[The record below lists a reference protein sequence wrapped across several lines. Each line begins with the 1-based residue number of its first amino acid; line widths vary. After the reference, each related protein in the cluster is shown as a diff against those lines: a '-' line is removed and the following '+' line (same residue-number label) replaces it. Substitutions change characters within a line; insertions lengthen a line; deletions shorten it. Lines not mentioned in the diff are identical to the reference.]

1 MDGFKPLLKIGGRTI
16 LERSIELFQRTGI
29 GDIVAVLGHRSD
41 ELIPVV
47 EKTMARFVVNQHYH
61 DGMFSSI
68 QRGVR
73 EIGQQC
79 DAFFLLPVDTPL
91 VRTSTIMQLLET
103 FESMPTTLICTPQYN
118 DRNGH
123 PPLIDTCLID
133 EILAYDGQGGLRSLL
148 RNYQDKSCSVAVP
161 DKHILMDLDTRN
173 DLAHLRDAAW

>member
-1 MDGFKPLLKIGGRTI
+1 
-16 LERSIELFQRTGI
+16 
-29 GDIVAVLGHRSD
+29 
-41 ELIPVV
+41 
-47 EKTMARFVVNQHYH
+47 MARFVVNQHYH